1 MAIQRPNPFQW
12 LRYTFGG
19 RLPDRY
25 RDWVL
30 HDVTSRNWLWRFV
43 LRIVVEASPWL
54 VVGFVVLTLFT
65 PLPVGLVIAALGLA
79 LVLSLYFTVTSADEL
94 TEARLVKHGFE
105 AGTGKAT
112 RKARHRPPGSGVFDT

>member
-1 MAIQRPNPFQW
+1 MAMQRPNPVQW
-12 LRYTFGG
+12 VRYAFGG

-30 HDVTSRNWLWRFV
+30 HDTTSRSWLWRFV
-43 LRIVVEASPWL
+43 LRVVVEALPWL
-54 VVGFVVLTLFT
+54 VLGFLGLALLT
-65 PLPVGLVIAALGLA
+65 PLPLGMVFAALGLA

-94 TEARLVKHGFE
+94 TEARLVKHGFQ

-112 RKARHRPPGSGVFDT
+112 RRRAGH